1 MEPNDSPAGGMHEG
15 EEAPPP
21 GVRTAA
27 IVRWAIIAFVTLV
40 ALWSVSSSIG
50 LFSRGSH
57 VTSGGKTG
65 DVYQCPM
72 HPSIVSDRPGDCPI
86 CNMTLQKVSGQ
97 EDEAMTSGTSQVPG
111 LATVTFTDDKIQ
123 KSGVCTARATKR
135 MITDPVRTVALLT
148 ADESRV
154 AKVQTR
160 FSGWVE
166 RLPVSETG
174 TKVTKGQVL
183 AEIYSPELFTAQQE
197 FLTSTKWAVGG
208 PALSQDL
215 GERAR
220 QRLELLG
227 VSAAD
232 LAAIEKAGTPLKTLP
247 VRAPIAGHV
256 TFKGAVEGVF
266 VAPGT
271 ELFEIANL
279 DRVWAW
285 AEVYERD
292 LARVE
297 VGRTATLR
305 VESLPDRTF
314 TGKVTFLQPTID
326 PQSRTLRARVEV
338 PNAGLVLRPG
348 MYGEVEIA
356 SEPREGL
363 SIPRDALVDTG
374 EHQYVFV
381 EVSPMRFQPRLV
393 EVGARGDEVI
403 VLSGLSE
410 GETVVTS
417 GNFLVDSE
425 SRRRAIAR
433 SSSATAT
440 QRSDVPISRE
450 KFPEKYE
457 QWLECERVHRGMGS
471 MAEDCQSAI
480 PKPWSG
486 Q

>member
-1 MEPNDSPAGGMHEG
+1 MEPNDSPVGGMHEG
-15 EEAPPP
+15 AEAPPP

-27 IVRWAIIAFVTLV
+27 IVRWVIIAFVTLV
-40 ALWSVSSSIG
+40 ALWTVFSAIG
-50 LFSRGSH
+50 LFSGGTH
-57 VTSGGKTG
+57 VVAGDATG

-72 HPSIVSDRPGDCPI
+72 HPSIVSDRPGECPI
-86 CNMTLQKVSGQ
+86 CSMTLQKVSGHG
-97 EDEAMTSGTSQVPG
+97 DDVMTSSALQVPG

-123 KSGVCTARATKR
+123 KSGVRTARVTKR
-135 MITDPVRTVALLT
+135 MITDPVRTVALVT
-148 ADESRV
+148 ADESRL

-166 RLPVSETG
+166 KLRVSETG
-174 TKVTKGQVL
+174 AKVTKGQVL

-197 FLTSTKWAVGG
+197 FLTSTKWAGSG
-208 PALSQDL
+208 PALSEDL

-220 QRLELLG
+220 QRLELLAI
-227 VSAAD
+227 SPED
-232 LAAIEKAGTPLKTLP
+232 LAAIEKEGKPLKTLP

-256 TFKGAVEGVF
+256 TFKGAVEGVY
-266 VAPGT
+266 VDPGT

-292 LARVE
+292 LSRVE

-314 TGKVTFLQPTID
+314 TGKVTFLQPTVD
-326 PQSRTLRARVEV
+326 PQSRTLRARIEV

-348 MYGEVEIA
+348 MFGQAEIA
-356 SEPREGL
+356 SAPREGL

-381 EVSPMRFQPRLV
+381 EVSPKQFQPRLV
-393 EVGARGDEVI
+393 EVGARGDEVL
-403 VLSGLSE
+403 VLSGLWE
-410 GETVVTS
+410 GDTVVTS

-433 SSSATAT
+433 SSSAAAT
-440 QRSDVPISRE
+440 QRTDVPITRE
-450 KFPEKYE
+450 KFPDKYE

-471 MAEDCQSAI
+471 MEEDCQNAI
-480 PKPWSG
+480 PKPWN
-486 Q
+486 